1 MHCASQDDDIFAGF
15 CNTCAPDANS
25 SLQNALQD
33 MDGSTIL
40 HMDGTARVC
49 GQWYGRSVKA
59 VVVTMACYGVP
70 EGDSRRGASPLPMA
84 VALLTKAD
92 AACLTDVV
100 NDVHNRLAQR
110 YGGKEGK
117 QCRLLTF
124 GALSL
129 VLPQVHECI
138 N

>member
-1 MHCASQDDDIFAGF
+1 
-15 CNTCAPDANS
+15 
-25 SLQNALQD
+25 
-33 MDGSTIL
+33 
-40 HMDGTARVC
+40 
-49 GQWYGRSVKA
+49 
-59 VVVTMACYGVP
+59 
-70 EGDSRRGASPLPMA
+70 MA

-100 NDVHNRLAQR
+100 DDVYDRLAQR

-117 QCRLLTF
+117 QCGLLTF
-124 GALSL
+124 GALSF